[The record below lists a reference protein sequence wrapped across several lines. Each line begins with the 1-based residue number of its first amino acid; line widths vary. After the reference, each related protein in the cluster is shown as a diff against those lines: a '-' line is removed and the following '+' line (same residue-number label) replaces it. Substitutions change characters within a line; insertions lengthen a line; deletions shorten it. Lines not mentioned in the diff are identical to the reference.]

1 VVESHKGEVAP
12 LKILMISELF
22 PFCNAEGELNVQGGG
37 ENHMYAIS
45 RELTGNNEITVLTSL
60 IPESTYPD
68 DRFPF
73 EIVSVYNKK
82 ITSNA
87 SEGFRFV
94 IRLSKKIKRL
104 NEKFDVIIPQTFTPI
119 YSTSLARIKKVVV
132 PIIHDVYQPI
142 PLISGISAWKDLQTG
157 NFIKGLQGSLLERAC
172 FYYASKCTAIIT
184 VSDSSFEMLQY
195 WIPRHKIRVTG
206 NGIYREDFRTAKK
219 DIDVI
224 CIARLDAP
232 YKNVDHVCEAVLD
245 TKLKTVIVGD
255 GKLKQKF
262 EAKYGRK
269 NVEFVGSVS
278 QTEKQELLSRS
289 RVLVSASSLEGFGVT
304 LLEGLASG
312 CLVAASDIKPHR
324 FVDQNSNILRF
335 FTVGDIIG
343 LRKLLNELLSLSE
356 SEVRNAEKKGYTLLE
371 QYWTWKVVAGK
382 TEAVL
387 NSVL

>member
-1 VVESHKGEVAP
+1 MVKSPREVVS

-22 PFCNAEGELNVQGGG
+22 PFCSAEGEFEVQGGG

-45 RELTGNNEITVLTSL
+45 RELSCNNEISILTSL
-60 IPESTYPD
+60 IPGSVYPE

-73 EIVSVYNKK
+73 EIVKVYNKK
-82 ITSNA
+82 ITRNA
-87 SEGFRFV
+87 SDGLRFV
-94 IRLSKKIKRL
+94 IRLSREIKRL
-104 NEKFDVIIPQTFTPI
+104 NKEFDVIIPQTFTPI
-119 YSTSLARIKKVVV
+119 YSTSLARIKKAVV

-142 PLISGISAWKDLQTG
+142 PLISGISTWKDLQTN
-157 NFIKGLQGSLLERAC
+157 NFIKGLKGCLLERAC
-172 FYYASKCTAIIT
+172 LHYASKCPAVMT

-195 WIPRHKIRVTG
+195 WIPRYKIRVTG
-206 NGIYREDFRTAKK
+206 NGIYREDFKSAKK

-232 YKNVDHVCEAVLD
+232 YKNIDHVCEAVLG
-245 TKLKTVIVGD
+245 TNLKTVIVGD

-262 EAKYGRK
+262 EARYGRK

-278 QTEKQELLSRS
+278 QSKKEELLSRS

-324 FVDQNSNILRF
+324 FVDQNSNVLRF
-335 FTVGDIIG
+335 FTVGDLVG
-343 LRKLLNELLSLSE
+343 LRKLLNELLSLPE
-356 SEVRNAEKKGYTLLE
+356 SEVRDVEKNGYTLVE
-371 QYWTWKVVAGK
+371 RYWTWKAVASK